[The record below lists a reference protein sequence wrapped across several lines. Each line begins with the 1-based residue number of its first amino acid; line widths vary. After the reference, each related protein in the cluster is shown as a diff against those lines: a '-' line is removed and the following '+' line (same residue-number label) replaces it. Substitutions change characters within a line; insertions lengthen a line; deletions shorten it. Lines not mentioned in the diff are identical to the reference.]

1 MLKKWQIK
9 LAMWLLRRSIPPL
22 SGIKVSRSC
31 DLLGDGNDPCQLQR
45 DAKVESGLQVVATF
59 AAFEAALTLDEERA
73 IALMMCEM
81 ENNTP

>member
-1 MLKKWQIK
+1 M
-9 LAMWLLRRSIPPL
+9 A
-22 SGIKVSRSC
+22 V
-31 DLLGDGNDPCQLQR
+31 QR
-45 DAKVESGLQVVATF
+45 GLSGLQVVATF